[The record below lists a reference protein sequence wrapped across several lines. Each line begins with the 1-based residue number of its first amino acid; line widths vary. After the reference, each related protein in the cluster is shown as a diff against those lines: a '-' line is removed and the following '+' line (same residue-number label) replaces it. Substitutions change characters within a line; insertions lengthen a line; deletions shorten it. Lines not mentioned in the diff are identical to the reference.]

1 MKILFFSLVVFSLS
15 VLGAHF
21 LRSGNDVGVAISI
34 APIALLFV
42 RSPWAARVV
51 QLVLVLGAI
60 EWMRTLYGLV
70 QFRLA
75 QGEPV
80 TRLAIILGAIV
91 VVTAVSA
98 ALFENQSIK
107 RIYKLR

>member
-1 MKILFFSLVVFSLS
+1 
-15 VLGAHF
+15 
-21 LRSGNDVGVAISI
+21 
-34 APIALLFV
+34 
-42 RSPWAARVV
+42 
-51 QLVLVLGAI
+51 
-60 EWMRTLYGLV
+60 MRTLYGLV

-98 ALFENQSIK
+98 ALFETQSIK